1 MLLFTYIIITKK
13 IMRKIYEAKNFNL
26 PTLTGLSE
34 KQVEVHLGLYKGY
47 VAHVNKLQDELERL
61 QKDPEANAY
70 SIESVRRRLGF
81 EFNGMRMH
89 ELYFDQ
95 MEEGPTDEARGG
107 ALDEIVSSKFGS
119 FDEFLK
125 EFKSTAMT
133 RGIGWTVLAI
143 DRQVEVPEVPE
154 AFVIW
159 VADHELGQLG
169 DLNVLLALDMWE
181 HAYMV
186 DYTPAE
192 KADYIEAFF
201 KNLNW
206 ELVEKRI

>member
-1 MLLFTYIIITKK
+1 
-13 IMRKIYEAKNFNL
+13 MRKKYEAKEYKL
-26 PTLTGLSE
+26 PDLTGLSA
-34 KQVEVHLGLYKGY
+34 KQVEIHLGLYNGY
-47 VAHVNKLQDELERL
+47 VAHVNKLQDQLDILMQNKE
-61 QKDPEANAY
+61 KNAY
-70 SIESVRRRLGF
+70 AIESVRRRIGF

-95 MEEGPTDEARGG
+95 FENGATDEARGG
-107 ALDEIVSSKFGS
+107 ALDEIVSSKFGDFDS
-119 FDEFLK
+119 FLET
-125 EFKSTAMT
+125 FKSTTMT
-133 RGIGWTVLAI
+133 RGVGWTILAI
-143 DRQVEVPEVPE
+143 DRKVKDGEVPE
-154 AFVIW
+154 AFVLW

-169 DLNVLLALDMWE
+169 DLNVLLAIDMWE

-192 KADYIEAFF
+192 KAEYVKAFF